1 MPNKFT
7 VTAIDSTFPNKVKK
21 TEQLFIKQKI
31 MTSKILS
38 MLKFNSQHENINK
51 HAVSTKIDS
60 QYDRFRQIK
69 I

>member
-21 TEQLFIKQKI
+21 TEQLFIKQN

>member
-21 TEQLFIKQKI
+21 TEQLFIKQN

-60 QYDRFRQIK
+60 QYDRFKQTK